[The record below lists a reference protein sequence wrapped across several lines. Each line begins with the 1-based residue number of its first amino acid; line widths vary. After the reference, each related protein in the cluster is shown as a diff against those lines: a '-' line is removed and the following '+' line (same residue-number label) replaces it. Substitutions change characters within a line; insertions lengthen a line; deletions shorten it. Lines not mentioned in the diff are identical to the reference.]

1 MSRNFETLGLGL
13 QGKNL
18 NLICIR
24 GFANLG
30 LLAKFSSPDV
40 MSQVENPLG
49 TQRPLDVKHAREV
62 SDYGL
67 GSLQE
72 DPNVDPRAF
81 PEIMLNVRDLDV
93 VYISQLD
100 EGAYNGID
108 DYVYDKWGTTSTL
121 IQIDIDKFSYPP
133 RSYDPQ
139 ISRIDGN
146 HRLSVAT
153 SLLEMGYELEHF
165 PIVPYSMFLGLNAD
179 QERKLFVDINGKI
192 KKMAPGTTK
201 TFQGTNNRNRD
212 PRTFTQ
218 PELQNW
224 IAHKMSATGGV
235 FDGMVNMGGS
245 LAGFAS
251 DDFGKRPPITI
262 NVVEAAV
269 KHFYSG
275 GKQFVDYQRD
285 PHFVFQAISTFFEL
299 LKVYF
304 PDEWVNKRE
313 YILLDNVG
321 LCSFGKVAGNLAANW
336 ALTQDSD
343 LGETFDNALDILSQK
358 MPLDRKRFAGVVGA
372 GGINTVYLKAIGI
385 LQSTRVLPLE

>member
-18 NLICIR
+18 NLVCIR

-30 LLAKFSSPDV
+30 LLAKFSSADV

-49 TQRPLDVKHAREV
+49 TQRPLNQKHADEV

-67 GSLQE
+67 GSLHE
-72 DPNVDPRAF
+72 DPDLDPRAF
-81 PEIMLNVRDLDV
+81 PEIMLNARDLDV

-100 EGAYNGID
+100 EGEYKGID
-108 DYVYDKWGTTSTL
+108 DYVYDQWGTTSTL
-121 IQIDIDKFSYPP
+121 VQIDIDKFVYPP
-133 RSYDPQ
+133 RQYAPQ

-153 SLLEMGYELEHF
+153 RLLESGYELEHF
-165 PIVPYSMFLGLNAD
+165 PVVPYSMFLGLTEE

-192 KKMAPGTTK
+192 KKMAPGTVK
-201 TFQGTNNRNRD
+201 TFTGTNNRHRD
-212 PRTFTQ
+212 PRTFSQ

-224 IAHKMSATGGV
+224 IAHKMSASGGV

-245 LAGFAS
+245 LSGYANE
-251 DDFGKRPPITI
+251 DFGKRPPITI

-269 KHFYSG
+269 KHFYAG
-275 GKQFVDYQRD
+275 GRQFVDYQND
-285 PHFVFQAISTFFEL
+285 PQFVFQTISTYFNL
-299 LKVYF
+299 MKAYF
-304 PDEWVNKRE
+304 PDEWANKRD

-336 ALTQDSD
+336 ALNQDSD
-343 LGETFDNALDILSQK
+343 LGEIFDNALDVLSQK
-358 MPLDRKRFAGVVGA
+358 MPLDRDRFVGVVGA
-372 GGINTVYLKAIGI
+372 GGIKTVYEKAIRL
-385 LQSTRVLPLE
+385 LQSNRMLPLE